1 MHNTKGRQKWTEEGG
16 RGERD
21 DNRENA
27 GRPGK
32 RGGDAIRPGGLETK
46 NPRQAGTTSGEDA
59 GGN

>member
-1 MHNTKGRQKWTEEGG
+1 MHGQEEEEDTMTTERM
-16 RGERD
+16 RGEG
-21 DNRENA
+21 E
-27 GRPGK
+27 K